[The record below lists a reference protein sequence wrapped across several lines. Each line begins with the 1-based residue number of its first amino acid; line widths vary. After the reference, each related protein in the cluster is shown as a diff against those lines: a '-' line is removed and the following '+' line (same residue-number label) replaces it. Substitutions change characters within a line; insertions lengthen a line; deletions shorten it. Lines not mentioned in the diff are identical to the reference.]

1 MVVILALNRATC
13 ANVGF
18 LFHLF
23 LTFLLFTVPITATFS
38 IYQVLLGQSRQNRI
52 STNLAQLSQNKPLG
66 HLFRSSSDGSH
77 KDFESPFRAADNNAS
92 VFSALLDSIDVMQSH
107 FFEVW
112 QGTWPKAID
121 WTAAVMGTHVSATL
135 YAMSKF
141 EEGQTDL
148 MAIETNRNLS
158 QLMRRLKLENL
169 INRYFT
175 QITSFYF
182 GENAFGLRLQAF
194 DDMLWVV
201 LGWLE
206 GVKFINQ
213 HSNLRHPFSNDN
225 DLENDIKVTP
235 WYGRQFVPQFAHR
248 ARIFYGLASEGWN
261 SSLCGGGMIWSPY
274 LTPYK
279 NAITN
284 QLFIAASISMYLY
297 FPGDENSSPF
307 QASHDARRQEEIPP
321 TKADQRYLDAAI
333 DAYKWL
339 RSSNMTNDKGLYVDG
354 FHISGWRGGK
364 HGSNGSGKCD
374 IRDEMVYTYNQGVLL
389 SGLRGLWEATSI
401 PYYLEDGHELIQ
413 NVIAAT
419 GWYHRSAKNRWKW
432 AGIGR
437 NGVLEDACDSCGTC
451 NQDGQTFKGI
461 FFHHMAS
468 FCAALTDEDSKGQ
481 TARERSN
488 PEMERS
494 HRKRCDGYIP
504 WVRYNANAAYV
515 TRDGNGKFGTW
526 WGRSPHDSAKQE
538 AFNVPNEAIDH
549 MNIGVPKDKMWRL
562 PEDDALH
569 DAAVLGES
577 GDDFRDTTC
586 LGRGWDLNDRGR
598 GRTVETQSG
607 GVAVLRALWQME
619 GMKTRELNEI

>member
-1 MVVILALNRATC
+1 MVILALNVKRYASI
-13 ANVGF
+13 GFWF
-18 LFHLF
+18 LFF
-23 LTFLLFTVPITATFS
+23 LIFLVFTAPFTAPFS
-38 IYQVLLGQSRQNRI
+38 LNQILGQSRQNRI
-52 STNLAQLSQNKPLG
+52 SINVDQSTRDKPLD
-66 HLFRSSSDGSH
+66 HLLRPSSDGS
-77 KDFESPFRAADNNAS
+77 DCGFESPFQATGSNS
-92 VFSALLDSIDVMQSH
+92 FVFSALLRSIDVMQSH

-135 YAMSKF
+135 SAMSRS
-141 EEGQTDL
+141 EESRLGLIAAGGNHKVSPPMQDL
-148 MAIETNRNLS
+148 N
-158 QLMRRLKLENL
+158 LENL
-169 INRYFT
+169 INQYFT

-182 GENAFGLRLQAF
+182 GENAFELRLQAF

-213 HSNLRHPFSNDN
+213 HSRLSRMFSNKIDP
-225 DLENDIKVTP
+225 ENGIKTTT
-235 WYGRQFVPQFAHR
+235 WYGQQFMPQFAHR
-248 ARIFYGLASEGWN
+248 ARVFYDLASKGWN
-261 SSLCGGGMIWSPY
+261 TSLCGGGMIWSPY

-307 QASHDARRQEEIPP
+307 QASHDPRKLEESPT
-321 TKADQRYLDAAI
+321 TKADSRYLDAAI

-339 RSSNMTNDKGLYVDG
+339 KSSNMTNDQGLYVDG

-364 HGSNGSGKCD
+364 DGSNGSGKCD

-389 SGLRGLWEATSI
+389 SGLRGLWEATGVT
-401 PYYLEDGHELIQ
+401 YYLEDGHELIQ
-413 NVIAAT
+413 SVIAAT
-419 GWYHRSAKNRWKW
+419 GWYHRSAKNRWEW

-437 NGVLEDACDSCGTC
+437 NGVLEDACDSSGTC
-451 NQDGQTFKGI
+451 SQDGQTFKGI
-461 FFHHMAS
+461 FFHHLAS
-468 FCAALTDEDSKGQ
+468 FCAALNE
-481 TARERSN
+481 EN
-488 PEMERS
+488 PEHLTRGEPSDPEMVMS
-494 HRKRCDGYIP
+494 HRKRCRGYIA

-526 WGRSPHDSAKQE
+526 WGRSPQYRHDTAKQE
-538 AFNVPNEAIDH
+538 AYNIPNKGIDH
-549 MNIGVPKDKMWRL
+549 MNIGVPKDMMWRL
-562 PEDDALH
+562 PDDDALH
-569 DAAVLGES
+569 EAVALRQTGNVL
-577 GDDFRDTTC
+577 RPTWV
-586 LGRGWDLNDRGR
+586 GRTWDLNDRGR

-619 GMKTRELNEI
+619 GMKSHS